1 MDYKKIISSERVR
14 FAILQAL
21 SFIPDRWMTKLQY
34 RIKMGFWPDFK
45 HPQRYTEKIQLY
57 KMRYRNPIMV
67 SCVDKYEAKEFVKNK
82 GLENIL
88 NTCYGVYDK
97 AEDIDFATL
106 PTKFVAKTTGG
117 GGGKNVLIVKEKDSD
132 VWKEQLSLL
141 KKWSS
146 AVAASY
152 GREWAYDGIK
162 RNRILIEELLED
174 PENADSSI
182 DDYKFLCFNGKFK
195 CLWIDKGRYSDH
207 HRGFWDENL
216 NFLDGVYSDHDTFG
230 VPPQLPDNIGEMI
243 KIVEKLSEDFPHARV
258 DLYNIQG
265 RIVFGEITFYSFSGY
280 VKFTPDEFD
289 FRLGS
294 YFTAY

>member
-1 MDYKKIISSERVR
+1 MDYKKIISSERTR

-21 SFIPDRWMTKLQY
+21 SFIPDSWMTKLQY

-57 KMRYRNPIMV
+57 KMRYRNPIMF
-67 SCVDKYEAKEFVKNK
+67 SCVDKYEVRQFVKNK
-82 GLENIL
+82 GLDNIL
-88 NTCYGVYDK
+88 KTCYGVYDK
-97 AEDIDFATL
+97 AEEIVFATL
-106 PTKFVAKTTGG
+106 PSKFVAKTTGG
-117 GGGKNVLIVKEKDSD
+117 GGGKNVLIVREKDE
-132 VWKEQLSLL
+132 KEWQKQLFFL
-141 KKWSS
+141 KEWSNT
-146 AVAASY
+146 VAASF

-174 PENADSSI
+174 PNNADGSI
-182 DDYKFLCFNGKFK
+182 DDYKFMCFNGKFR
-195 CLWIDKGRYSDH
+195 CLWVDKGRYSDH

-216 NFLDGVYSDHDTFG
+216 NFLDGIYSDHETFS
-230 VPPQLPDNIGEMI
+230 VPPKLPDNIQDMV
-243 KIVEKLSEDFPHARV
+243 KIAGKLSEDFPHARI

-280 VKFTPDEFD
+280 VRFTPDEFD